1 MATINW
7 KILSLLTALLLAALG
22 LQAGAIKIMLNLAH
36 TPQVSMPVVPPSTPM
51 RRSVAPAE
59 AQAAADP
66 VPAAHETKTAVVVA
80 DPPHLADLSAKPSAS
95 ASASANDPNPET
107 RSIAPVPTA
116 VAPSAEAAL
125 VATTPKP
132 APTHPQD
139 SHAAASAATPT
150 RTASTPSTPTESTKL
165 SAAPSPEAGLSAPAP
180 VPAEATG
187 SDTLQQPEWLKKR
200 DPKHYTVQLYSGK
213 DMGTLKEIAATV
225 GTSEPQAYYSTG
237 SRSGVWHSLVAGD
250 YPDAATAQAAAAKFT
265 AQSPALKPWIRRFE
279 EIQAKL
285 R

>member
-22 LQAGAIKIMLNLAH
+22 LQAGAIKIMLNMAH

-51 RRSVAPAE
+51 RRSVAPVE
-59 AQAAADP
+59 EQATADP
-66 VPAAHETKTAVVVA
+66 VPAVRETKATVVVA
-80 DPPHLADLSAKPSAS
+80 DPPHLADLSAKPSV
-95 ASASANDPNPET
+95 SASANDLNPEA

-125 VATTPKP
+125 VATPKP

-139 SHAAASAATPT
+139 SHASASAATPT
-150 RTASTPSTPTESTKL
+150 RTTSTPSAPTEPAKL

-225 GTSEPQAYYSTG
+225 GTGEPQAYYSTG
-237 SRSGVWHSLVAGD
+237 NRSGVWHSLVAGD